1 MVKAIDVRTCGLG
14 GDSEVYFDRD
24 AQLRVG
30 PRRVMPL
37 SLLATQAPELLGALR
52 KLAGGERLPP
62 FAGRFALRNPAR
74 DPGPHLDRIELRVWE
89 ALGAVPRPLGEV
101 ARTTVGVEALRR
113 LVDRGLATLSGFTP
127 TDALHVLGRQRDW
140 NVEAARLGATILAT
154 EERHTRARTQSDTAE
169 SFAERAYQHV
179 IVEAARA
186 VLECALA
193 HDPAIE
199 ATHGRWGPLGRL
211 IDDVVAGKDFSR
223 LVTGSLQLASPL
235 IAIGAPAEAYYP
247 EVARRLGARLLVPEH
262 AAVCNAVGAVAGVVS
277 ETCEV
282 LVNQP
287 ALNVFRVHDPAGH
300 RDYGEASEAIE
311 HARRVSRE
319 LALAAARRAG
329 ASDPHL
335 ETSVSERRARA
346 GPNFEVDYLAE
357 AVVRS
362 RATGRPASGRA

>member
-1 MVKAIDVRTCGLG
+1 
-14 GDSEVYFDRD
+14 
-24 AQLRVG
+24 
-30 PRRVMPL
+30 
-37 SLLATQAPELLGALR
+37 
-52 KLAGGERLPP
+52 
-62 FAGRFALRNPAR
+62 
-74 DPGPHLDRIELRVWE
+74 
-89 ALGAVPRPLGEV
+89 
-101 ARTTVGVEALRR
+101 
-113 LVDRGLATLSGFTP
+113 
-127 TDALHVLGRQRDW
+127 
-140 NVEAARLGATILAT
+140 
-154 EERHTRARTQSDTAE
+154 
-169 SFAERAYQHV
+169 
-179 IVEAARA
+179 
-186 VLECALA
+186 
-193 HDPAIE
+193 
-199 ATHGRWGPLGRL
+199 
-211 IDDVVAGKDFSR
+211 VAGKDFSR

-346 GPNFEVDYLAE
+346 GPNSEVDYLAE